1 MREVRIDA
9 RPRIHLGLLSLHE
22 QAPRKNGGIGFAL
35 EGPVV
40 EVTLRESSNLTI
52 DDARST
58 PMTAGELLSLMEILE
73 RFMYAHGLSKRGLIR
88 ISGGMRT
95 HVGMGSATAIRL
107 AATEALALLNERTIT
122 AADLIDASGR
132 GGTSGI
138 GVNAYFTGGL
148 VCDLGRPNDGTP
160 HMPSSRM
167 APVRPPLALPTVPM
181 PSWPMLLCLPRL
193 IKSKTQQE
201 EVAFFQST
209 TPLPAAASF
218 EAAYVALFDIY
229 AAVSE
234 CNYKAFCRGV
244 AKIQKTAWK
253 QAERAEYGGPL
264 RFLAKALLD
273 AGADCV
279 GMSSLGPMLFCF
291 ADADHLA
298 AIATCADTLDCDMH
312 FTSPVNVGRHIS
324 HA

>member
-1 MREVRIDA
+1 MREIRVDA
-9 RPRIHLGLLSLHE
+9 HPRIHLGLLSLHE

-35 EGPVV
+35 KGPVV
-40 EVTLRESSNLTI
+40 EVTLREGSNLTI
-52 DDARST
+52 DDARRT
-58 PMTAGELLSLMEILE
+58 PMTSGELLSLMEVLE
-73 RFMYAHGLSKRGLIR
+73 HFMCAHGLSRCGLIR
-88 ISGGMRT
+88 IGGGMRT

-107 AATEALALLNERTIT
+107 AATEALALLNERTLS
-122 AADLIDASGR
+122 AADLVNASGR

-138 GVNAYFTGGL
+138 GINAYFKGGL

-160 HMPSSRM
+160 HMPSSLK
-167 APVRPPLALPTVPM
+167 APVRAPLALPIVSM

-193 IKSKTQQE
+193 IKAKTQQE
-201 EVAFFQST
+201 EVEFFQRT
-209 TPLPAAASF
+209 TPLPAAASY
-218 EAAYVALFDIY
+218 EASYIALFDIY

-234 CNYKAFCRGV
+234 CDYHNFCQGI

-253 QAERAEYGGPL
+253 QAEWAEYGEPL

-291 ADADHLA
+291 ADTQHLD
-298 AIATCADTLDCDMH
+298 AIAACADAMDCDVH
-312 FTSPVNVGRHIS
+312 FTSPVNAGRHVS